1 MLLAVTPIL
10 IELRKRLCPLAN
22 EFKKEKRV
30 TELERME
37 AIISEINMESIDI
50 SY

>member
-1 MLLAVTPIL
+1 MLLAVVPIL
-10 IELRKRLCPLAN
+10 IELRKRLMPLAV

-30 TELERME
+30 SELERME
-37 AIISEINMESIDI
+37 TVINEINMESIDI